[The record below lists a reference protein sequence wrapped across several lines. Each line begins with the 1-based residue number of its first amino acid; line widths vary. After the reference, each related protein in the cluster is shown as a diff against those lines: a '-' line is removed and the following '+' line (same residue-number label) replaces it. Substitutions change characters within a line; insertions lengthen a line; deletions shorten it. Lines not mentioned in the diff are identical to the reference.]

1 MIGKVLALLVVAA
14 AALVV
19 LELLLV
25 SPVDAQTPRASRS
38 FAAPSVVPGGRLEV
52 RITAAGF
59 GAFGQVVETLPA
71 GFRYA
76 GASLPDEAVEV
87 KGQTVK
93 FILFGVDRLS
103 YTVTAPNQEGSH
115 TFSGVLIDA
124 QKAERPVAGIS
135 RIRVGPDAT
144 PTPTRTATPTPEPTA
159 TPTPEPT
166 ATPTP
171 EPTATPTPEP
181 TATPTPEPTAT
192 PTPTPPP
199 TLAPRPTAAFV
210 AVATPE
216 PTPTPIPT
224 VEPTPTPPP
233 PEPVEEGSLPVWLI
247 VLVIAVAGLAVAGI
261 GVYVF
266 TSRR

>member
-1 MIGKVLALLVVAA
+1 MIGKVLALLGVAA

-159 TPTPEPT
+159 TPEPT
-166 ATPTP
+166 PTPTP
-171 EPTATPTPEP
+171 EPTATPTP
-181 TATPTPEPTAT
+181 TPTPTAT

-233 PEPVEEGSLPVWLI
+233 VEPVEEGSLPVWLI

>member
-19 LELLLV
+19 LELLVV
-25 SPVDAQTPRASRS
+25 SPVDAQAARATRS

-71 GFRYA
+71 GFHYV
-76 GASLPDEAVEV
+76 GSTLPDEAIEVE
-87 KGQTVK
+87 GQTVK
-93 FILFGVDRLS
+93 FTLFGVDRFS
-103 YTVTAPNQEGSH
+103 YTVTAPNQEGPH
-115 TFSGVLIDA
+115 TFSGVLTDA
-124 QKAERPVAGIS
+124 QKVDRPVAGSS

-144 PTPTRTATPTPEPTA
+144 PTPTRTPTPTPEPTA
-159 TPTPEPT
+159 TPEPT
-166 ATPTP
+166 PTPTP
-171 EPTATPTPEP
+171 EPTPTPTPE
-181 TATPTPEPTAT
+181 PTPEPTAT

-199 TLAPRPTAAFV
+199 TLAPRPTAAF
-210 AVATPE
+210 AAAATPE

-233 PEPVEEGSLPVWLI
+233 PVEPVEEGSLPVWLI
-247 VLVIAVAGLAVAGI
+247 VLVIAIAGLAVAGI

>member
-1 MIGKVLALLVVAA
+1 MTLKALALLVVAG
-14 AALVV
+14 VV
-19 LELLLV
+19 LGILGLLDPG
-25 SPVDAQTPRASRS
+25 PVDAQAARATRS

-52 RITAAGF
+52 RISAAGF

-76 GASLPDEAVEV
+76 GSTLSDEAVEV
-87 KGQTVK
+87 NGQTVK
-93 FILFGVDRLS
+93 FILFGVDRFS

-115 TFSGVLIDA
+115 TFSGVLTDA
-124 QKAERPVAGIS
+124 QKVERPVTGSS

-144 PTPTRTATPTPEPTA
+144 PTPTRTPTPTPEPTPTPTPEPTPTPTPEPTA

-171 EPTATPTPEP
+171 
-181 TATPTPEPTAT
+181 
-192 PTPTPPP
+192 
-199 TLAPRPTAAFV
+199 PRPTAAF
-210 AVATPE
+210 AAAATPE

-233 PEPVEEGSLPVWLI
+233 PVEPVEEGSLPVWLI
-247 VLVIAVAGLAVAGI
+247 VLVIAIAGLAVTGI

>member
-1 MIGKVLALLVVAA
+1 MIGKVLALLVAA

-19 LELLLV
+19 LELLVV
-25 SPVDAQTPRASRS
+25 SPVDAQAARATRS

-59 GAFGQVVETLPA
+59 GAFGQVVETLPT
-71 GFRYA
+71 GFRFTK
-76 GASLPDEAVEV
+76 STLPDEAIEVE
-87 KGQTVK
+87 GQTVK
-93 FILFGVDRLS
+93 FTLFGVDRFS

-115 TFSGVLIDA
+115 TFAGVLADA
-124 QKAERPVAGIS
+124 QKVERPVTGSS

-144 PTPTRTATPTPEPTA
+144 PTPTRTPTPTPEPTP

-166 ATPTP
+166 P
-171 EPTATPTPEP
+171 TPTPEP

-210 AVATPE
+210 AAATPE

-233 PEPVEEGSLPVWLI
+233 PVEPVEEGSLPVWLI

-266 TSRR
+266 TSSRTFLN